1 MQKKYSILIH
11 PLSIIAHL
19 FILNAVFLTWGDQ
32 YIKQVSFIVYLNFSW
47 LVIAYFVK
55 LYHFSRTI
63 KIAKVVSQLFTQFI
77 IFSLSIFT
85 FFSLTD
91 TIISTRHVGKLL
103 IWVFISILIFR
114 AVYFSA
120 LRIYRIEGKNFKK
133 VVVIGSNGGL
143 KPLIEF
149 MMNRPDF
156 GYKIMGL
163 FSDNKKPNLNYTITN
178 KALIKNGNGKIDH
191 LGKITDCYKYVI
203 ENEVEEI
210 YCSVS
215 EVTKDDIESIIDFAD
230 KNLIVLKLVPDHQ
243 DTFIKNTHLE
253 YYGFVPVL
261 SWRSFPLDNT
271 ISQLLKRIFDIFFS
285 LIVIVFV
292 LSWLTPLLAFLIK
305 RESKGPIFFKQIREG
320 LKGDGFV
327 CYKFRSMGINDRADK
342 DQTVKGD
349 ERITKIG
356 KFIRKTS
363 IDELPQFLN
372 VLKGDMS
379 VVGPRPHMLSQS
391 EIFKGVVKEYMVR
404 HFVKPGI
411 TGLAQVKGYRGE
423 IETDTDII
431 NRVKLDIFYIENW
444 SFVMDINIIIRT
456 VLNVFQGEEKAY

>member
-19 FILNAVFLTWGDQ
+19 FIINVVFFIWGSEYYQ
-32 YIKQVSFIVYLNFSW
+32 QISFVFYLNFSW
-47 LVIAYFVK
+47 LIIAYFVK

-77 IFSLSIFT
+77 VFSLSIFT

-91 TIISTRHVGKLL
+91 TIISTKHIGKLL
-103 IWVFISILIFR
+103 IFVFIGVLIFR
-114 AVYFSA
+114 AVYFYA
-120 LRIYRIEGKNFKK
+120 LRRYRVEGKNFKK

-163 FSDNKKPNLNYTITN
+163 FSDNKNPSLNYTITN
-178 KALIKNGNGKIDH
+178 KALIKNGNGKIEH
-191 LGKITDCYKYVI
+191 LGEINDCFNYI
-203 ENEVEEI
+203 LENNIDEI
-210 YCSVS
+210 YCSIS
-215 EVTKDDIESIIDFAD
+215 EVSKDNIESIIDFAD
-230 KNLIVLKLVPDHQ
+230 KNLILVKLVPDHQ
-243 DTFIKNTHLE
+243 DTFVKNTHLE
-253 YYGFVPVL
+253 YYGLVPIL
-261 SWRSFPLDNT
+261 AWRSFPLDNP

-285 LIVIVFV
+285 LIIIIFV
-292 LSWLTPLLAFLIK
+292 LSWLTPLLTILIK
-305 RESKGPIFFKQIREG
+305 RESKGPVFFKQVREG
-320 LKGDGFV
+320 LKGDSFI
-327 CYKFRSMGINDRADK
+327 CYKYRSMGVNDRSER

-349 ERITKIG
+349 VRITKIG

-363 IDELPQFLN
+363 IDELPQFIN
-372 VLKGDMS
+372 VFKGDMS

-391 EIFKGVVKEYMVR
+391 KIFKGVVKEYMVR

-423 IETDTDII
+423 IETDKDII

-444 SFVMDINIIIRT
+444 SFVLDINIIIRT